1 MKKIVMIF
9 VLCGLAF
16 YGFPMVPGYSG
27 ARSLSLGYASTA
39 FNYDINSI
47 FINPAILTSVNY
59 SLSGYQYQSSCMDY
73 KNFQEDLSDILE
85 YNLIDFENINTEDK
99 TVLFSKLEDLFQS
112 KFGMYGFLSNVP
124 GYISRGYGISV
135 SFINTAVVN
144 PVIPGEDSIFNKE
157 ASEITNADIAALKM
171 NFLGLKYKQ
180 ISLSYA
186 MKVHSSIHMGI
197 SLHYL
202 DGKITEFTGSLLD
215 DIFTPGAEAKEYL
228 EHGWENAG
236 DKFSKFIA
244 DLGFN
249 VDLGRYFKAGLMM
262 KNIGAAKIETPL
274 RKITFPKRITAGL
287 AFRPNAGWGIYLDMD
302 LKKLDLLYNG
312 QDMQP
317 ISFGIEKGFFKNKFF
332 VRVGMLS
339 DLAEKY
345 FIGKKSNA
353 LYGLGVGFN
362 MRKIIVDLAVG
373 LDNDGT
379 IKNLAVS
386 GFIIVK

>member
-1 MKKIVMIF
+1 MIF
-9 VLCGLAF
+9 ILCGLAF

-47 FINPAILTSVNY
+47 FINPAILSSVNY
-59 SLSGYQYQSSCMDY
+59 SLSGYQYQSSYMDY

-85 YNLIDFENINTEDK
+85 YNLKDFENIGAEAK
-99 TVLFSKLEDLFQS
+99 TTLFAKLENLFQS
-112 KFGMYGFLSNVP
+112 KVGMYGSLGNIP

-186 MKVHSSIHMGI
+186 MKVSNSLHVGI

-202 DGKITEFTGSLLD
+202 NGKITEFTGSILD
-215 DIFTPGAEAKEYL
+215 DIFTPGYEAKDYL
-228 EHGWENAG
+228 EHGWGNAQ

-249 VDLGRYFKAGLMM
+249 MDLGRYFKAGLMM

-274 RKITFPKRITAGL
+274 RKITLPKRITAGL
-287 AFRPNAGWGIYLDMD
+287 AFRPNAGWGIYLDVD
-302 LKKLDLLYNG
+302 INKLDLLYNG

-317 ISFGIEKGFFKNKFF
+317 ISLGIEKGFFNNKFS

-339 DLAEKY
+339 DLVEKH

-353 LYGLGVGFN
+353 LYGLGLGFN
-362 MRKIIVDLAVG
+362 MKKIIVDLAVG
-373 LDNDGT
+373 LDNDGV

-386 GFIIVK
+386 GFIILK

>member
-1 MKKIVMIF
+1 
-9 VLCGLAF
+9 
-16 YGFPMVPGYSG
+16 MVPLYSG

-39 FNYDINSI
+39 YNYDINSI
-47 FINPAILTSVNY
+47 FINPAILSSVNY
-59 SLSGYQYQSSCMDY
+59 SLSGYQYQSSYLDY

-85 YNLIDFENINTEDK
+85 YNLNDFENIDAEDK
-99 TVLFSKLEDLFQS
+99 TILFSKLENLFQS
-112 KFGMYGFLSNVP
+112 KVGMYGSLGNIP
-124 GYISRGYGISV
+124 GYISRGYGFSV
-135 SFINTAVVN
+135 SFVNTAVVN

-157 ASEITNADIAALKM
+157 AGEITNADIAALKM

-186 MKVHSSIHMGI
+186 MKVSSSIHVGI

-202 DGKITEFTGSLLD
+202 NGKMTEFTGSILD
-215 DIFTPGAEAKEYL
+215 DIFTPESEAKDYL
-228 EHGWENAG
+228 EHGWGNAG

-249 VDLGRYFKAGLMM
+249 MDLGRYFKAGLMM

-274 RKITFPKRITAGL
+274 RKITLPKRITAGL
-287 AFRPNAGWGIYLDMD
+287 AFRPNVGWGIYLDVD
-302 LKKLDLLYNG
+302 INKLDLLYNG
-312 QDMQP
+312 KDMQP
-317 ISFGIEKGFFKNKFF
+317 ISFGIEKGFFNNKFS

-339 DLAEKY
+339 DLVEKH

-362 MRKIIVDLAVG
+362 MKKIIVDLAVG
-373 LDNDGT
+373 LDNDGA